1 MLLNV
6 RGAKSSQYLYVLLFL
21 CATKTKNPKTQIQKN
36 WLLQVLQEVTAT
48 GRMRNSFST
57 AINVSPCEWPVMTWS
72 AKIAREV
79 SALVGQSAMK
89 GVLRFFSL
97 SFYLPVS
104 VILNRAL
111 SRGYQWEIWKLF
123 KGSRVITCTCNKF
136 SIAHHWGFKF
146 MLFNLA

>member
-1 MLLNV
+1 MWEGLKAHNT
-6 RGAKSSQYLYVLLFL
+6 YTYYFF
-21 CATKTKNPKTQIQKN
+21 CAQQKQKIQKLKYKKN

-89 GVLRFFSL
+89 GVLRFFPL

-111 SRGYQWEIWKLF
+111 SRGYQWEICKLF
-123 KGSRVITCTCNKF
+123 EGSRVITCTCNKC